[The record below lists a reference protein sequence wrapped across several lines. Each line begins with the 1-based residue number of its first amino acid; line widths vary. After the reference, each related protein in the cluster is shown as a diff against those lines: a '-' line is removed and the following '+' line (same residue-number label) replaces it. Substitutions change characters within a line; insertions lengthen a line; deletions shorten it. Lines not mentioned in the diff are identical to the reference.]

1 MNVEIKEEYGF
12 KVLTPKNGYYIT
24 ETTVESELERG
35 FYSSISMPIDADE
48 SIYTEWTNAQ
58 KAAWERRYRPQS
70 EEE

>member
-1 MNVEIKEEYGF
+1 MNREIKEEYGF
-12 KVLTPKNGYYIT
+12 KVLTPKKGYYIT

-35 FYSSISMPIDADE
+35 FYSIISMPIDADE
-48 SIYTEWTNAQ
+48 SIYTEWANAQ